1 MPKDSMRYFLQCSF
15 FGKHYHGWQRQPTD
29 LSVQEVL
36 EDCLGKLLGS
46 AVEIVGA
53 GRTDAGVHARVMYA
67 HFDWPEPLPA
77 ELIHRLNAFLP
88 GDIAV
93 QQIFPVQP
101 EAHAR
106 FDALSRT
113 YQYFVVQQKD
123 PFSEDTAFY
132 QNRPL
137 DFKLMNQAAAYL
149 LEFEDFKA
157 FSKSRTDVK
166 TYLCNITHAQWQ
178 EEGTRWVFTITADR
192 FLRNMVRAIVGTL
205 LEVGKGNLGAKDVKT
220 IIKSRDR
227 SRAGASVPAKGLY
240 LTGISYPKQIHLSDG
255 KRKR

>member
-1 MPKDSMRYFLQCSF
+1 MRYFLQCSF
-15 FGKHYHGWQRQPTD
+15 FGKHYHGWQRQPSD

-46 AVEIVGA
+46 TVEIVGA

-67 HFDWPEPLPA
+67 HFDWSGTLPG
-77 ELIHRLNAFLP
+77 ELVHRLNAFLP

-123 PFSEDTAFY
+123 PFSEGTAFY
-132 QNRPL
+132 QNRIL
-137 DFKLMNQAAAYL
+137 DFELMNQAAAFL
-149 LEFEDFKA
+149 MEFEDFKA

-166 TYLCNITHAQWQ
+166 TYLCNITQARWQ
-178 EEGTRWVFTITADR
+178 EEGAYWIFTITADR

-205 LEVGKGNLGAKDVKT
+205 LEVGKGNLLPQDVKT

-240 LTGISYPKQIHLSDG
+240 LTGIIYPEHIHLSDG

>member
-1 MPKDSMRYFLQCSF
+1 MRYFIQCSF
-15 FGKHYHGWQRQPTD
+15 FGKHYHGWQRQPSD

-46 AVEIVGA
+46 TVEIVGA

-67 HFDWPEPLPA
+67 HFDWAGNLPV

-123 PFSEDTAFY
+123 PFSEYTAFY

-137 DFKLMNQAAAYL
+137 DFMQMNRAAAFL

-166 TYLCNITHAQWQ
+166 TYLCNITHALWQ
-178 EEGTRWVFTITADR
+178 EEGAYWVFTITADR

-205 LEVGKGNLGAKDVKT
+205 LEVGKGNLSPEDVKT

-240 LTGISYPKQIHLSDG
+240 LTGISYPEQIHLSDG
-255 KRKR
+255 

>member
-1 MPKDSMRYFLQCSF
+1 MRYFLICSF
-15 FGKHYHGWQRQPTD
+15 FGKHYHGWQRQPSD

-46 AVEIVGA
+46 TVEIVGA

-67 HFDWPEPLPA
+67 HFDWSGNLPV
-77 ELIHRLNAFLP
+77 ELVHRLNAFLP

-93 QQIFPVQP
+93 QQVFPVQP

-123 PFSEDTAFY
+123 PFSKDTAFY
-132 QNRPL
+132 QNHPL
-137 DFKLMNQAAAYL
+137 DFVLMNQAAAL
-149 LEFEDFKA
+149 LTEFEDFKA

-166 TYLCNITHAQWQ
+166 TYLCSISHARWK
-178 EEGTRWVFTITADR
+178 EEGACWVFTITADR

-205 LEVGKGNLGAKDVKT
+205 LEVGKGNLLPEDVKT

-227 SRAGASVPAKGLY
+227 SRAGVSVPAKGLY
-240 LTGISYPKQIHLSDG
+240 LTGISYPELIHLSDG

>member
-1 MPKDSMRYFLQCSF
+1 MRYFLQCSF
-15 FGKHYHGWQRQPTD
+15 FGKHYHGWQRQPSD

-46 AVEIVGA
+46 PVEIVGA
-53 GRTDAGVHARVMYA
+53 GRTDAGVHAREMYA
-67 HFDWPEPLPA
+67 HFDWPESLPV
-77 ELIHRLNAFLP
+77 ELVHRLNAFLP

-123 PFSEDTAFY
+123 PFCEDTAFY

-137 DFKLMNQAAAYL
+137 DFELMNQAAALL

-166 TYLCNITHAQWQ
+166 TYLCNISDARWE
-178 EEGTRWVFTITADR
+178 EEGVRWVFTITADR

-205 LEVGKGNLGAKDVKT
+205 LEVGKGNLSPEDVKT

-240 LTGISYPKQIHLSDG
+240 LTGILYPEQIHQSDG

>member
-1 MPKDSMRYFLQCSF
+1 MRYFLQCSF
-15 FGKHYHGWQRQPTD
+15 FGKHYHGWQRQPSD

-46 AVEIVGA
+46 PVEIVGA
-53 GRTDAGVHARVMYA
+53 GRTDAGVHAREMYA
-67 HFDWPEPLPA
+67 HFDWPESLPV
-77 ELIHRLNAFLP
+77 ELVHRLNAFLP

-123 PFSEDTAFY
+123 PFCEDTAFY

-137 DFKLMNQAAAYL
+137 DFELMNQAAALL

-166 TYLCNITHAQWQ
+166 TYLCNISDARWE
-178 EEGTRWVFTITADR
+178 EEGVRWVFTITADR

-205 LEVGKGNLGAKDVKT
+205 LEVGKGNLSPKDVKT

-240 LTGISYPKQIHLSDG
+240 LTGILYPEQIHQSDG

>member
-1 MPKDSMRYFLQCSF
+1 MRYFLRCSF
-15 FGKHYHGWQRQPTD
+15 FGKHYHGWQRQPSD

-46 AVEIVGA
+46 TVEIVGA

-67 HFDWPEPLPA
+67 HFDWTGNLPV

-137 DFKLMNQAAAYL
+137 DFMLMNQAAAFL
-149 LEFEDFKA
+149 LDFEDFKA

-166 TYLCNITHAQWQ
+166 TYLCNITHARWQ
-178 EEGTRWVFTITADR
+178 EEGAYQVFTITADR

-205 LEVGKGNLGAKDVKT
+205 LEVGKGNLSPEDVKT

-240 LTGISYPKQIHLSDG
+240 LTGILYPEHIYLSDG
-255 KRKR
+255 KGKR

>member
-1 MPKDSMRYFLQCSF
+1 MRYFLQCSF
-15 FGKHYHGWQRQPTD
+15 FGKHYHGWQRQPSD

-46 AVEIVGA
+46 PVEIVGA
-53 GRTDAGVHARVMYA
+53 GRTDAGVHAREMYA
-67 HFDWPEPLPA
+67 HFDWPESLPV
-77 ELIHRLNAFLP
+77 ELVHRLNAFLP

-137 DFKLMNQAAAYL
+137 DFELMNQAAALL

-166 TYLCNITHAQWQ
+166 TYLCNISDARWE
-178 EEGTRWVFTITADR
+178 EEGVRWVFTITADR

-205 LEVGKGNLGAKDVKT
+205 LEVGKGNLSPKDVKT

-240 LTGISYPKQIHLSDG
+240 LTGILYPEQIHQSDG